1 MPARI
6 EWEGYRDVHRLHVW
20 RRVSGDR
27 VEVMMADGTWT
38 TIDPMESIPLD
49 SGIPI
54 PGYVF
59 DEIFDAFLKYKNFK
73 THEPTEVKVLRE
85 WLEEEK
91 KRVNNLVSDITRKAL
106 L

>member
-20 RRVSGDR
+20 RRLPNDR
-27 VEVMMADGTWT
+27 VEVMMADSTWT
-38 TIDPMESIPLD
+38 TIDPMETIPPD
-49 SGIPI
+49 SGVPF
-54 PGYVF
+54 PGYLF

-85 WLEEEK
+85 WLTLEK
-91 KRVNNLVSDITRKAL
+91 TRVDALVNRIADRVI
-106 L
+106 